1 MRALVLLLTSL
12 ALSPVLAGA
21 QVVTLNPDR
30 DNTLFESMD
39 GSLSNG
45 AGVGVF
51 AGANGAGLL
60 RRALVRFPVAAN
72 VPVGTQVVSAVL
84 RLHAS
89 QGQFQ
94 PQPFTAHLVQQ
105 SWGEG
110 ASDATLMGGGA
121 GAPSEPGD
129 ATWLHTSFATSTWTN
144 VGGDFDVSE
153 LASASSGA
161 LGWAEF
167 GPTAALTQA
176 VRDWTTGFAINDGFM
191 IRGLEAGVATAVR
204 FDSREHFDANVH
216 PQLVLTLAPLA
227 EVGGVLRGP
236 LALRAAGASPFRD
249 AARLELQLARES
261 QVDVEVF
268 DVRGSRM
275 RTLLSEP
282 LGAGTHALTWDGRDT
297 AGRACGPGVYLA
309 RATSREGGVTARL
322 VRVR

>member
-1 MRALVLLLTSL
+1 MRVLVLLLASL

-30 DNTLFESMD
+30 DNTLFEITD

-105 SWGEG
+105 AWGEG
-110 ASDATLMGGGA
+110 ASDATLMGGGG

-129 ATWLHTSFATSTWTN
+129 ATWLHTSFPTSTWMIL
-144 VGGDFDVSE
+144 GGDFDAAV
-153 LASASSGA
+153 LAGASSGA

-167 GPTAALTQA
+167 GPTAELTQA

-191 IRGLEAGVATAVR
+191 IRGVEAGVATAVR
-204 FDSREHFDANVH
+204 FDSREHFDADVH

-227 EVGGVLRGP
+227 GVGGTLRGP

-249 AARLELQLARES
+249 AARLELVVARDTEVS
-261 QVDVEVF
+261 VEVF
-268 DVRGSRM
+268 DLRGSRL
-275 RTLLSEP
+275 RTLRSGP
-282 LGAGTHALTWDGRDT
+282 LGVGAHALTWDGLDAT
-297 AGRACGPGVYLA
+297 GRACDPGVYLA
-309 RATSREGGVTARL
+309 RAASPEGSVTARL